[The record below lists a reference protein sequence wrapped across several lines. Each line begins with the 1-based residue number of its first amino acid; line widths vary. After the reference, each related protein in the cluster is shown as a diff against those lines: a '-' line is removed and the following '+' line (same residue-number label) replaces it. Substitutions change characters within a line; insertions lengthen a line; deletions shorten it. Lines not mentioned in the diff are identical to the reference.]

1 MNAFS
6 PPDATLRCVDFADD
20 ATAADFLSLLD
31 HYAQDPMGGGS
42 GLSAYARTHLVERL
56 RSRPG
61 FVALIAY
68 QEDRPIGLINCME
81 GFSTF
86 AAKPLL
92 NVHDLVVHDD
102 FRGRGIGQLLLQGAE
117 ALARERGCCKLTLE
131 VLEGNHGAMSVYRR
145 AGFRPYELDPRMGR
159 ALFLEKKLG

>member
-1 MNAFS
+1 MHAISS
-6 PPDATLRCVDFADD
+6 PAATLRHVDFDDD
-20 ATAADFLSLLD
+20 AMAADFLALLD

-42 GLSAYARTHLVERL
+42 GLSAYARAHLVERL

-61 FVALIAY
+61 FVALMAY
-68 QEDRPIGLINCME
+68 RGDRPAGLINCME

-86 AAKPLL
+86 AARPLL
-92 NVHDLVVHDD
+92 NVHDLVVHGD
-102 FRGRGIGQLLLQGAE
+102 FRGQGIGLLLLQGAE
-117 ALARERGCCKLTLE
+117 ALARERDCCKLTLE

-145 AGFRPYELDPRMGR
+145 AGFLPYELDPRMGR